1 MTKTIFEERN
11 VKLAYKDS
19 IQNDDDDSPRTPI
32 KEALRS
38 LKSKTSGY

>member
-11 VKLAYKDS
+11 VKLAYKYS
-19 IQNDDDDSPRTPI
+19 LQNDDDDSPQTPI

-38 LKSKTSGY
+38 PKSKTSAY